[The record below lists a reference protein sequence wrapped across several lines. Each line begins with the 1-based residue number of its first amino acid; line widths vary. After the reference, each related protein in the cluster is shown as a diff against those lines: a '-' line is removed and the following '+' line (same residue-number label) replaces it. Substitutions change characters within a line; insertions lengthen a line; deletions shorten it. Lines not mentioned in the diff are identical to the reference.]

1 MNRSAGHYEETSVA
15 GEAVEAFVPKMLP
28 PKPPLKIDDSMA
40 SLLNTATIELAQL
53 NTAAQLVPDKDWF
66 IYGFVRKEAIL
77 TSQIEGYQPTLD
89 DLFSFEATK
98 KEPAPD
104 LREACNY
111 LDALEYAR
119 AELRKP
125 NGLPL
130 SLRLLKQSHKRL
142 MQGVRGAHKQPGS
155 FRTSQNW
162 IGGTRPGNAS
172 FVPPPPNKLM
182 ECLDSL
188 EKYLHE
194 ENELPKLVRIGL
206 IHVQFETI
214 HPFLDGNGRLGRLL
228 IVLLLEEWGLLESP
242 LLYLSVYF
250 KRHRQLYYSL
260 LSEVRVSGDWETW
273 TSFFLEGVAT
283 VSREARILA
292 QDLFSMVEQH
302 RISVLDSPNS
312 SVTGLRLLEELP
324 KHPIITLQRAV
335 DLLNTTKPTAT
346 KAINLLAGLGI
357 LQEMET
363 GKRPRTFACQEYL
376 DLLREDTE
384 GI

>member
-1 MNRSAGHYEETSVA
+1 MARIQTS
-15 GEAVEAFVPKMLP
+15 
-28 PKPPLKIDDSMA
+28 I
-40 SLLNTATIELAQL
+40 
-53 NTAAQLVPDKDWF
+53 
-66 IYGFVRKEAIL
+66 
-77 TSQIEGYQPTLD
+77 QIISGIRQ
-89 DLFSFEATK
+89 
-98 KEPAPD
+98 
-104 LREACNY
+104 
-111 LDALEYAR
+111 
-119 AELRKP
+119 
-125 NGLPL
+125 
-130 SLRLLKQSHKRL
+130 
-142 MQGVRGAHKQPGS
+142 
-155 FRTSQNW
+155 
-162 IGGTRPGNAS
+162 
-172 FVPPPPNKLM
+172 
-182 ECLDSL
+182 
-188 EKYLHE
+188 
-194 ENELPKLVRIGL
+194 
-206 IHVQFETI
+206 
-214 HPFLDGNGRLGRLL
+214 
-228 IVLLLEEWGLLESP
+228 WGLLESS